1 MILYVICAGIFE
13 IVFLFYNLPPE
24 PVLYALVLS
33 FMVILTVMAPD
44 YLKFAGKHQ
53 KLTDMQRHIQISI
66 EQLPEPENLIES
78 DYQQQLKRLFSFK
91 CETESQFDMKYQDM
105 MDYYTMWA
113 HQIKTPIS
121 AMRLLLQAKPSE
133 CGEELLEQ
141 LFKIEQY
148 VEMVLQYMRMEN
160 TGSDLM
166 IRQYSLDRIVRQA
179 VHKYAKSFIRKK
191 IRLQYSV
198 LNCNVITDEKWL
210 VFVVEQIISNAL
222 KYTKTGEISIYMDPE
237 KEKHLVIQDTGI
249 GIEAE
254 DLPRIF
260 EKGFTGYN
268 GRTDKKSTGIGLY
281 LCKTTL
287 KKLSHTIEV
296 ESEVGK
302 GTKVKIGLEQ
312 AKLQID

>member
-1 MILYVICAGIFE
+1 MLLYAVCAGIFAV
-13 IVFLFYNLPPE
+13 VFLFYNLPLE

-33 FMVILTVMAPD
+33 IVVILAVMVPD
-44 YLKFAGKHQ
+44 YLKFARKHQ
-53 KLTDMQRHIQISI
+53 KLTDMQKHVQISI

-78 DYQQQLKRLFSFK
+78 DYQQQLNRLFSFK
-91 CETESQFDMKYQDM
+91 CEAESQFDGKYQDM

-121 AMRLLLQAKPSE
+121 AMRLILQAQPSQ
-133 CGEELLEQ
+133 CSGELLEQ

-160 TGSDLM
+160 TGNDLV
-166 IRQYSLDRIVRQA
+166 IRQHSLDKIIRQA

-191 IRLQYSV
+191 IRLQYCE
-198 LNCNVITDEKWL
+198 LNCAVVTDEKWL
-210 VFVVEQIISNAL
+210 VFVAEQIISNAL
-222 KYTKTGEISIYMDPE
+222 KYTKTGEVSIYMDPE
-237 KEKHLVIQDTGI
+237 KEKQLVIQDTGI
-249 GIEAE
+249 GIEAG

-268 GRTDKKSTGIGLY
+268 GRNDKKSTGIGLY
-281 LCKTTL
+281 LCKTAL
-287 KKLSHTIEV
+287 DKLSHTIEV

-302 GTKVKIGLEQ
+302 GTKVKIGLKQ
-312 AKLQID
+312 ASLQID